1 MNEQWLQEYVLLT
14 LRIDKLIQ
22 QLSKNRF
29 VDHYYGPAEWKVAVV
44 AEPAWPVLALLR
56 TAGVLADRLSAQQF
70 AASRAA
76 YLSKQVLALET
87 VCRRLNGET
96 FSLEEEVQRCFDI
109 HPTWV
114 PESQFEQALALYD
127 AALPGAGSV
136 AKRLRVWRK
145 RYELVPDRSGLLA
158 ILLQR
163 ALTKCGGV
171 LQPSCSS
178 RPNCFHP

>member
-1 MNEQWLQEYVLLT
+1 MRGKRDVVEPARLLSVQELANRVCSFGLHAGRATCHARASRLRGRLMNEQWLQEYVLLT

-56 TAGVLADRLSAQQF
+56 TAGVLADTLSAQQF
-70 AASRAA
+70 AASPAA

-96 FSLEEEVQRCFDI
+96 FSLEEEV
-109 HPTWV
+109 
-114 PESQFEQALALYD
+114 
-127 AALPGAGSV
+127 
-136 AKRLRVWRK
+136 
-145 RYELVPDRSGLLA
+145 
-158 ILLQR
+158 
-163 ALTKCGGV
+163 
-171 LQPSCSS
+171 
-178 RPNCFHP
+178 